1 MQRALKTTA
10 APLVTVAMLLGVQA
24 AFAQIPRQ
32 ADGAIGGTVT
42 AVTADHAT
50 IKTIANEP
58 FTILFAPTTTFFK
71 QRGNSFSMAPAK
83 VTDVDVGGSINVMG
97 HLDSDGVTKHATNV
111 MILTAETSR
120 KLLANMGGAGITE
133 VTGKVTAIRGRS
145 LTIRAYDGTSQVI
158 EVSDS
163 ARVVRGDP
171 AVAVQQAMSP
181 VGSALRAGI
190 EAIKFADIR
199 LGDSLYA
206 EGAPKF
212 PLTVAFKDNI
222 FVASSVAVMVA
233 QPGSGAH
240 GTPSK
245 P

>member
-1 MQRALKTTA
+1 MQRALRTTA
-10 APLVTVAMLLGVQA
+10 ARLVMVLTLLSAQA
-24 AFAQIPRQ
+24 VLAQIPRQ
-32 ADGAIGGTVT
+32 ADGVIGGVVT

-50 IKTIANEP
+50 IRTIANEP

-71 QRGNSFSMAPAK
+71 QRGKSFSMAPAK
-83 VTDVDVGGSINVMG
+83 VTDIHVGGSINVMG

-120 KLLANMGGAGITE
+120 EILANTTGAGITE
-133 VTGKVTAIRGRS
+133 VTGMVTTISGHR
-145 LTIRAYDGTSQVI
+145 LTIKSYDGTSQVI

-163 ARVVRGDP
+163 AGVVRGDP
-171 AVAVQQAMSP
+171 AAAVQQAMAP
-181 VGSALRAGI
+181 AGSVLRAGI
-190 EAIKFADIR
+190 EAIQFADIHR
-199 LGDSLYA
+199 GDNLYA

-212 PLTVAFKDNI
+212 PLTVAFKNNI

-233 QPGSGAH
+233 RPGSGAH
-240 GTPSK
+240 GTSSK